1 LACIQKIKC
10 SNTNHYRAI
19 IKNKDVKTI
28 TKVFKTRKLA
38 VEFAK
43 RIEGNRELLL
53 AYGSSHYH
61 KISFKE
67 LIDKYLRNEYKGSDP
82 KGQQHKL
89 NFWMEK
95 VGDKNIED
103 ITKSEIS
110 IVLQEFPSR
119 YSNATV
125 NRYKAAISVVFS
137 YACRNYN
144 LADNP
149 VRYIPSRPENNKRIR
164 FLSNSERMKLFDSCK
179 QSRWNKL
186 YLLALMA
193 ITTGARK
200 GELMSLCWS
209 DIDFDRQTAIVVKTK
224 NDQPKSLP
232 LTSNV
237 INELNKFKKSEGLI
251 FASKT
256 KPSSPYCINKTWKI
270 ALEQAEIEDF
280 TFHCL
285 RHTCASYLAQS
296 GASLLEIADVL
307 GHKQIQ
313 MTKRYSHLCI
323 DHKQKL
329 INRVLGD
336 INNT

>member
-1 LACIQKIKC
+1 MACIQKIKC

-89 NFWMEK
+89 NFWIEK

-149 VRYIPSRPENNKRIR
+149 VRHIPSRPENNKRIR
-164 FLSNSERMKLFDSCK
+164 FLSNSERMKLFNSCK

-193 ITTGARK
+193 ITTGALK
-200 GELMSLCWS
+200 GITSLVLLNENTYQAKE
-209 DIDFDRQTAIVVKTK
+209 IR
-224 NDQPKSLP
+224 KSLIRHGFIVRP
-232 LTSNV
+232 ASSIHRVTRKSDAVNVSYNKAEEQYGIRVTS
-237 INELNKFKKSEGLI
+237 L
-251 FASKT
+251 
-256 KPSSPYCINKTWKI
+256 PSSNNPCMTN
-270 ALEQAEIEDF
+270 
-280 TFHCL
+280 
-285 RHTCASYLAQS
+285 S
-296 GASLLEIADVL
+296 GAVHFTEVEFE
-307 GHKQIQ
+307 
-313 MTKRYSHLCI
+313 
-323 DHKQKL
+323 L
-329 INRVLGD
+329 INLVTNRTIMFVAKGGRNESCPGSIVGGTTTLFND
-336 INNT
+336 LAKELAAAVQ

>member
-1 LACIQKIKC
+1 MAHIQKLKRA
-10 SNTNHYRAI
+10 NTYHYRAI
-19 IKNKDVKTI
+19 IKHKGIKTI

-43 RIEGNRELLL
+43 RIEGSRELLL
-53 AYGSSHYH
+53 AYGNSHYH

-67 LIDKYLRNEYKGSDP
+67 LIDKYLQNEYKGSDP
-82 KGQQHKL
+82 KGQRHKL
-89 NFWMEK
+89 DFWLEK
-95 VGDKNIED
+95 IGNKNIED

-110 IVLQEFPSR
+110 IVLQEFPSQ

-125 NRYKAAISVVFS
+125 NRYKAAISVIFS

-144 LADNP
+144 LADHP
-149 VRYIPSRPENNKRIR
+149 VRHIPSRPENNQRTR
-164 FLSNSERMKLFDSCK
+164 YLSETERLNLFASCK
-179 QSRWNKL
+179 QSRWDKL
-186 YLLALMA
+186 YLLVLMA

-200 GELMSLCWS
+200 GELMNLQWS
-209 DIDFDRQTAIVVKTK
+209 DIDFDNQIAIVIKTK
-224 NDQPKSLP
+224 NGQPKSLP

-237 INELNKFKKSEGLI
+237 INELNNFIEPTGLI

-270 ALEQAEIEDF
+270 ALDNAHIKDF

-313 MTKRYSHLCI
+313 ITKRYSHLCI
-323 DHKQKL
+323 DHKKDL
-329 INRVLGD
+329 INRVMKNTGD
-336 INNT
+336 